1 MIGGDLEAEG
11 GFGCIFNPALN
22 KKGQEM
28 IGSKY
33 ASKIQKYDESA
44 INEINIGKVIKNING
59 YLNHFS
65 PVLYHSKIHISK
77 SKTNLL
83 NKCSIIK
90 KKNQDTYVNMKMVW
104 QAGGPFVD
112 FIVKRKNT
120 KEVVNHLILS
130 YNHLLRSI
138 KILIENDILHYDILF
153 QLTLHSYQHQTKN
166 HLKFFSNC

>member
-65 PVLYHSKIHISK
+65 QFYIIQKYISQK
-77 SKTNLL
+77 
-83 NKCSIIK
+83 
-90 KKNQDTYVNMKMVW
+90 
-104 QAGGPFVD
+104 
-112 FIVKRKNT
+112 VKQ
-120 KEVVNHLILS
+120 I
-130 YNHLLRSI
+130 Y
-138 KILIENDILHYDILF
+138 
-153 QLTLHSYQHQTKN
+153 
-166 HLKFFSNC
+166 